1 MRVRTDLLCIAT
13 AATLV
18 VGTTCV
24 RSLVESSPDLHR
36 ASDAATRTEARP
48 FKARRSSA
56 TPAVSEGY
64 SLPAGIHDAVEEP
77 PGYGLSNYW
86 SNGAVGDEVLEVFAG
101 NSDELGSGVLVFD
114 VWVTRFYPTP
124 SKSVGLRIQ
133 DRRGQILILLDR
145 AGRRFQFDTLSR
157 TLCAPT
163 RMRIKTIVSRDRGG
177 SRHYRSRRC
186 RRTSPWSRGDVRVQH
201 EQRSRL

>member
-1 MRVRTDLLCIAT
+1 MRVRPDLLCIAT

-36 ASDAATRTEARP
+36 TSDAATRPQARP
-48 FKARRSSA
+48 FKARHSSA
-56 TPAVSEGY
+56 TPAVSRGF

-77 PGYGLSNYW
+77 PGYQLSNYW

-114 VWVTRFYPTP
+114 VWATRFYPTP
-124 SKSVGLRIQ
+124 SRSVGLRIQ

-145 AGRRFQFDTLSR
+145 AGRRFQFDTQPNVVRAL
-157 TLCAPT
+157 TG
-163 RMRIKTIVSRDRGG
+163 MRIKTIV
-177 SRHYRSRRC
+177 
-186 RRTSPWSRGDVRVQH
+186 GD
-201 EQRSRL
+201 SG